1 MFGRNGLSGFLFCA
15 WLLLPSALVEAQPAA
30 RLGISPE
37 RYIVE
42 LDEGGGVTESLMVKN
57 LSDEPMT
64 VKLSVGNWELDE
76 NNRVRAIPPREDSL
90 DRWIV
95 INPLRVTIPPNTP
108 QTIRWAIMP
117 RTRPVQ
123 GEYRAMIYIQEDLPE
138 RDPSADAAVRINMRM
153 GIPVYA
159 YVGEVAGHAAVTA
172 VNVGDDGRE
181 VRLAL
186 ANESNRH
193 ARLQG
198 SYAIWRGDQYPG
210 QERALELIE
219 GSDDNAADGDVTV
232 QKINGIVVLPG
243 NERTVTITPELPAGG
258 HYVMQ
263 LDASFGET
271 VLRESVE
278 LHYGAP

>member
-1 MFGRNGLSGFLFCA
+1 MFGHNGLSRYVVFL
-15 WLLLPSALVEAQPAA
+15 WLLLLPALVHAQPGA

-42 LDEGGGVTESLMVKN
+42 LGEGGSVTESLMVKN

-76 NNRVRAIPPREDSL
+76 NNRVRALPPQEDSL

-138 RDPSADAAVRINMRM
+138 RGPSAGASVRINMRM

-159 YVGEVAGHAAVTA
+159 RVGELAGNASFTSVK
-172 VNVGDDGRE
+172 VGDDGRE
-181 VRLAL
+181 VSLAL
-186 ANESNRH
+186 SNDSNRH

-198 SYAIWRGDQYPG
+198 SYAIWPADQFPG
-210 QERALELIE
+210 QERALEVIE
-219 GSDDNAADGDVTV
+219 KNDDGTEKNGAIVE
-232 QKINGIVVLPG
+232 KISGIVVLPG
-243 NERTVTITPELPAGG
+243 NERTLSIMPELPGG
-258 HYVMQ
+258 GDYIMQ
-263 LDASFGET
+263 LDASFGAAILRET
-271 VLRESVE
+271 VELR
-278 LHYGAP
+278 YGEP